1 MASKG
6 AAIQITAPT
15 LQNKRPIYRI
25 QDPGSDG
32 LLVANSGTSTM
43 VDEALGD
50 NTAAVTNAEA
60 NGKELLQEG
69 GVHMENQELG
79 LKLGLDEGVAPM
91 GEHGE
96 ESELDSDEVERE
108 LERFGMSDV
117 ESAAPSVDELAA
129 ISEASRRSK
138 RQAETADEVCLDK
151 AEKLKASRL
160 EGDTKHPNSFL
171 NFSDDLI
178 TSNYSSI
185 GISLGGDFTSVKGSI
200 DHLKKIELD
209 RMLEL
214 HVVDKKN

>member
-1 MASKG
+1 M
-6 AAIQITAPT
+6 
-15 LQNKRPIYRI
+15 
-25 QDPGSDG
+25 
-32 LLVANSGTSTM
+32 LVANSGTSTM

-129 ISEASRRSK
+129 ISEASPVQAMACRSK
-138 RQAETADEVCLDK
+138 RQAKIVDEVCLDK

-185 GISLGGDFTSVKGSI
+185 GISLGVDSTSVKGSI

-209 RMLEL
+209 RMLDL